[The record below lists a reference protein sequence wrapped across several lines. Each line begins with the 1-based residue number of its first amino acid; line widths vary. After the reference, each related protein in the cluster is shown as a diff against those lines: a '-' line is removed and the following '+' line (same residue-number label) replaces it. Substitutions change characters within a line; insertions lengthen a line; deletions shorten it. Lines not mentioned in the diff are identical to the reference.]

1 MSRLIKKVAL
11 IGGGVIG
18 GGWAARFL
26 LNGIDVNVFDPSD
39 SAERSLNEMLSN
51 ARRAYSKLTMAP
63 LLKPGKLVFFDSLEK
78 AVQDVEFVQES
89 TPERL
94 ELKRSIINEIDQ
106 NAPETVLICSSTSG
120 LKPSLLQAEM
130 KYPERF
136 MVGHPFNPVYL
147 LPLVEICGGEQTSVE
162 AKQNAAEFYREVG
175 MKPLILRKEIDAFI
189 ADRLLEAVWREGL
202 WLIRDDVA
210 STEELDDA
218 IRFGFGLRW
227 AQMGLFETYRV
238 AGGEAGVRHFISQF
252 GPTLSLPWTKL
263 MDVPDLNEELIE
275 KIVTQSDTQSGMHS
289 IRELER
295 IRDDNLVAIMQGL
308 KLHDWGAGALLKEY
322 EERLYQKAHSGIVS
336 SDPDFSKPLSLF
348 DAEVLPEWLDYNGHM
363 TESRYLQVF
372 GDATDAL
379 LNFVGMDESYR
390 SQGLSVYT
398 VETHIRH
405 LLEVAGG
412 EPLTVETQ
420 LLGFDEKRLRIVH
433 KILHAS
439 SGDLLATGEHMLLH
453 VDTEARCAAPLGK
466 KLYEKLEKIWRGHQ
480 NLTVPDYSGNG
491 IQNISPKESRQ
502 KPDLK
507 KQ

>member
-1 MSRLIKKVAL
+1 MSEPRKKTAL

-39 SAERSLNEMLSN
+39 SAERTLNEMLSN
-51 ARRAYSKLTMAP
+51 ARRAYSKMTMAP
-63 LLKPGKLVFFDSLEK
+63 LVQPGNLLFFDSLEN
-78 AVQDVEFVQES
+78 AVQDVDFIQES
-89 TPERL
+89 APERL
-94 ELKRSIINEIDQ
+94 DLKRSIINQIDQ
-106 NAPETVLICSSTSG
+106 YASETVLICSSTSG
-120 LKPSLLQAEM
+120 LKPTLLQAEM
-130 KYPERF
+130 KHPERF

-147 LPLVEICGGEQTSVE
+147 LPLVEICGGEKTSE
-162 AKQNAAEFYREVG
+162 DAKLTAAEFYREVG

-238 AGGEAGVRHFISQF
+238 AGGESGVRHFISQF
-252 GPTLSLPWTKL
+252 GPTLGLPWTKL
-263 MDVPDLNEELIE
+263 MNVPELDEELIE
-275 KIVTQSDTQSGMHS
+275 KIVLQSDTQSGMYS

-336 SDPDFSKPLSLF
+336 SDQDFSKPLSLF

-379 LNFVGMDESYR
+379 LNYIGMDEAYR
-390 SQGLSVYT
+390 SGGFSVYT

-405 LLEVAGG
+405 LLEISGG
-412 EPLTVETQ
+412 QPLTVETQ

-433 KILHAS
+433 KLLHAS
-439 SGDLLATGEHMLLH
+439 SGDELATGEHMLLH
-453 VDTEARCAAPLGK
+453 VDTEARCAAPFGK
-466 KLYEKLEKIWRGHQ
+466 ELYVKLEKIWLGHQ

-491 IQNISPKESRQ
+491 IQNLKSIS
-502 KPDLK
+502 
-507 KQ
+507 

>member
-1 MSRLIKKVAL
+1 MSEPRKKTAL

-39 SAERSLNEMLSN
+39 SAERTLNEMLSN
-51 ARRAYSKLTMAP
+51 ARRAYSKMTMAP
-63 LLKPGKLVFFDSLEK
+63 LVQPGNLLFFDSLEN
-78 AVQDVEFVQES
+78 AVQDVDFIQES
-89 TPERL
+89 APERL
-94 ELKRSIINEIDQ
+94 ELKRSIINQIDQ
-106 NAPETVLICSSTSG
+106 YASETVLICSSTSG
-120 LKPSLLQAEM
+120 LKPTLLQAEM
-130 KYPERF
+130 KHPARF

-147 LPLVEICGGEQTSVE
+147 LPLVEICGGEKTSE
-162 AKQNAAEFYREVG
+162 DAKLTAAEFYREVG

-238 AGGEAGVRHFISQF
+238 AGGESGVRHFISQF
-252 GPTLSLPWTKL
+252 GPTLGLPWTKL
-263 MDVPDLNEELIE
+263 MNVPELDEELIE
-275 KIVTQSDTQSGMHS
+275 KIVLQSDTQSGMYS

-336 SDPDFSKPLSLF
+336 SDQDFSKPLSLF

-379 LNFVGMDESYR
+379 LNYIGMDEAYR
-390 SQGLSVYT
+390 SGGFSVYT

-405 LLEVAGG
+405 LLEIAGG

-420 LLGFDEKRLRIVH
+420 LLGLDEKRLRIVH
-433 KILHAS
+433 KLLHTS
-439 SGDLLATGEHMLLH
+439 SGDELATGEHMLLH
-453 VDTEARCAAPLGK
+453 VDTEARCASPFGK
-466 KLYEKLEKIWRGHQ
+466 KLYVKLEKIWLGHQ

-491 IQNISPKESRQ
+491 IQNLKSIS
-502 KPDLK
+502 
-507 KQ
+507 

>member
-1 MSRLIKKVAL
+1 MSEPRKKTAL

-39 SAERSLNEMLSN
+39 SAERTLNEMLSN
-51 ARRAYSKLTMAP
+51 ARRAYSKMTMAP
-63 LLKPGKLVFFDSLEK
+63 LVQPGNLLFFDSLEN
-78 AVQDVEFVQES
+78 AVQDVDFIQES
-89 TPERL
+89 APERL
-94 ELKRSIINEIDQ
+94 ELKRSIINQIDQ
-106 NAPETVLICSSTSG
+106 YASETVLICSSTSG
-120 LKPSLLQAEM
+120 LKPTLLQAEM
-130 KYPERF
+130 KHPERF

-147 LPLVEICGGEQTSVE
+147 LPLVEICGGEKTSE
-162 AKQNAAEFYREVG
+162 DAKLTAAEFYREVG

-210 STEELDDA
+210 NTEELDDA

-238 AGGEAGVRHFISQF
+238 AGGESGVRHFISQF
-252 GPTLSLPWTKL
+252 GPTLGLPWTKL
-263 MDVPDLNEELIE
+263 MNVPELDEELIE
-275 KIVTQSDTQSGMHS
+275 KIVLQSDTQSGMYS

-336 SDPDFSKPLSLF
+336 SDQDFSKPLSLF

-379 LNFVGMDESYR
+379 LNYIGMDEAYR
-390 SQGLSVYT
+390 SGGFSVYT

-405 LLEVAGG
+405 LLEIAGG

-420 LLGFDEKRLRIVH
+420 LLGLDEKRLRIVH
-433 KILHAS
+433 KLLHTS
-439 SGDLLATGEHMLLH
+439 SGDKLATGEHMLLH
-453 VDTEARCAAPLGK
+453 VDTEARCASPFGK
-466 KLYEKLEKIWRGHQ
+466 KLYVKLEKIWLGHQ

-491 IQNISPKESRQ
+491 IQNLKSIS
-502 KPDLK
+502 
-507 KQ
+507 

>member
-1 MSRLIKKVAL
+1 MSESRKKTAL

-39 SAERSLNEMLSN
+39 SAERTLNEMLSN
-51 ARRAYSKLTMAP
+51 ARRAYSKMTMAP
-63 LLKPGKLVFFDSLEK
+63 LVQPGNLLFFDSLEN
-78 AVQDVEFVQES
+78 AVQDVDFIQES
-89 TPERL
+89 APERL
-94 ELKRSIINEIDQ
+94 ELKRSIINQIDQ
-106 NAPETVLICSSTSG
+106 YASETVLICSSTSG
-120 LKPSLLQAEM
+120 LKPTLLQAEM
-130 KYPERF
+130 KHPERF

-147 LPLVEICGGEQTSVE
+147 LPLVEICGGEKTSE
-162 AKQNAAEFYREVG
+162 DAKLTAAEFYREVG

-238 AGGEAGVRHFISQF
+238 AGGESGVRHFISQF
-252 GPTLSLPWTKL
+252 GPTLGLPWTKL
-263 MDVPDLNEELIE
+263 MNVPELDEELIE
-275 KIVTQSDTQSGMHS
+275 KIVLQSDTQSGMYS

-336 SDPDFSKPLSLF
+336 SDQDFSKPLSLF

-379 LNFVGMDESYR
+379 LNYIGMDEAYR
-390 SQGLSVYT
+390 SGGFSVYT

-405 LLEVAGG
+405 LLEIAGG

-420 LLGFDEKRLRIVH
+420 LLGLDEKRLRIVH
-433 KILHAS
+433 KLLHTS
-439 SGDLLATGEHMLLH
+439 SGDELATGEHMLLH
-453 VDTEARCAAPLGK
+453 VDTEARCASPFGK
-466 KLYEKLEKIWRGHQ
+466 KLYVKLEKIWLGHQ

-491 IQNISPKESRQ
+491 IQNLKSIS
-502 KPDLK
+502 
-507 KQ
+507 

>member
-1 MSRLIKKVAL
+1 MSEPRKKTAL

-39 SAERSLNEMLSN
+39 SAERTLNEMLSN
-51 ARRAYSKLTMAP
+51 ARRAYSKMTMAP
-63 LLKPGKLVFFDSLEK
+63 LVQPGNLLFFDSLEN
-78 AVQDVEFVQES
+78 AVQDVDFIQES
-89 TPERL
+89 APERL
-94 ELKRSIINEIDQ
+94 ELKRSIINQIDQ
-106 NAPETVLICSSTSG
+106 YASETVLICSSTSG
-120 LKPSLLQAEM
+120 LKPTLLQAEM
-130 KYPERF
+130 KHPERF

-147 LPLVEICGGEQTSVE
+147 LPLIEICGGEKTSE
-162 AKQNAAEFYREVG
+162 DAKLTAAEFYREVG

-238 AGGEAGVRHFISQF
+238 AGGESGVRHFISQF
-252 GPTLSLPWTKL
+252 GPTLGLPWTKL
-263 MDVPDLNEELIE
+263 MNVPELDEELIE
-275 KIVTQSDTQSGMHS
+275 KIVLQSDTQSGMYS

-336 SDPDFSKPLSLF
+336 SDQDFSKPLSLF

-379 LNFVGMDESYR
+379 LNYIGMDEAYR
-390 SQGLSVYT
+390 SGGFSVYT

-405 LLEVAGG
+405 LLEIAGG

-420 LLGFDEKRLRIVH
+420 LLGLDEKRLRIVH
-433 KILHAS
+433 KLLHTS
-439 SGDLLATGEHMLLH
+439 SGDELATGEHMLLH
-453 VDTEARCAAPLGK
+453 VDTEARCASPFGK
-466 KLYEKLEKIWRGHQ
+466 KLYVKLEKIWLGHQ

-491 IQNISPKESRQ
+491 IQNLKSIS
-502 KPDLK
+502 
-507 KQ
+507 

>member
-1 MSRLIKKVAL
+1 MSEPRKKTAL

-39 SAERSLNEMLSN
+39 SAERTLNEMLSN

-63 LLKPGKLVFFDSLEK
+63 LVQPGNLLFFDSLEN
-78 AVQDVEFVQES
+78 AVQDVDFVQES
-89 TPERL
+89 APERL
-94 ELKRSIINEIDQ
+94 ELKRSIINQIDQ
-106 NAPETVLICSSTSG
+106 YASETVLICSSTSG
-120 LKPSLLQAEM
+120 LKPTLLQAEM
-130 KYPERF
+130 KHPERF

-147 LPLVEICGGEQTSVE
+147 LPLVEICGGEKTSE
-162 AKQNAAEFYREVG
+162 DSKLTAAEFYREVG

-238 AGGEAGVRHFISQF
+238 AGGESGVRHFISQF
-252 GPTLSLPWTKL
+252 GPTLGLPWTKL
-263 MDVPDLNEELIE
+263 MNVPELDDELIE
-275 KIVTQSDTQSGMHS
+275 KIVLQSDTQSGMYS

-336 SDPDFSKPLSLF
+336 IDQD
-348 DAEVLPEWLDYNGHM
+348 
-363 TESRYLQVF
+363 
-372 GDATDAL
+372 
-379 LNFVGMDESYR
+379 
-390 SQGLSVYT
+390 
-398 VETHIRH
+398 
-405 LLEVAGG
+405 
-412 EPLTVETQ
+412 
-420 LLGFDEKRLRIVH
+420 
-433 KILHAS
+433 
-439 SGDLLATGEHMLLH
+439 
-453 VDTEARCAAPLGK
+453 
-466 KLYEKLEKIWRGHQ
+466 
-480 NLTVPDYSGNG
+480 
-491 IQNISPKESRQ
+491 
-502 KPDLK
+502 
-507 KQ
+507 

>member
-1 MSRLIKKVAL
+1 MTKPIKKVAL

-26 LNGIDVNVFDPSD
+26 LNGIDVNVFDPSETT
-39 SAERSLNEMLSN
+39 ERTLHEMLAN
-51 ARRAYSKLTMAP
+51 AKGAYSKLTMAP

-78 AVQDVEFVQES
+78 AVQEVEFVQES
-89 TPERL
+89 APERL
-94 ELKRSIINEIDQ
+94 ELKRSIINQIDQ
-106 NAPETVLICSSTSG
+106 YAPESALICSSTSG
-120 LKPSLLQAEM
+120 LKPSALQAEM
-130 KYPERF
+130 QHPERF

-147 LPLVEICGGEQTSVE
+147 LPLVEICGGGKTSQE

-238 AGGEAGVRHFISQF
+238 AGGEAGMRHFISQF

-263 MDVPDLNEELIE
+263 MDVPELNEELIE
-275 KIVTQSDTQSGMHS
+275 KIVSQSDAQSGKHS

-308 KLHDWGAGALLKEY
+308 KLHDWGAGALLKQY
-322 EERLYQKAHSGIVS
+322 EERLYQKAHSGVVS
-336 SDPDFSKPLSLF
+336 SEPDFSKALALF

-379 LNFVGMDESYR
+379 LNFAGMDETYR
-390 SQGLSVYT
+390 TQGFSVYT

-433 KILHAS
+433 KLLHAS
-439 SGDLLATGEHMLLH
+439 SGDVLATAEHMLLH
-453 VDTEARCAAPLGK
+453 VNTEAGKACPFGK
-466 KLYEKLEKIWRGHQ
+466 KLYEKLEKIWQGHQ
-480 NLTVPDYSGNG
+480 NLDVPDYGGKG
-491 IQNISPKESRQ
+491 IRN
-502 KPDLK
+502 LK
-507 KQ
+507 SHL